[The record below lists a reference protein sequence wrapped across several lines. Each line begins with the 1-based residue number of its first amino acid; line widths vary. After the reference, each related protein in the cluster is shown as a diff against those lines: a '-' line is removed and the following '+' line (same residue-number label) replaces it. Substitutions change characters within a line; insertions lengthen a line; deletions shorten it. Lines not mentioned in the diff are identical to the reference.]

1 MAATLTLK
9 EKIVELEQVLVAT
22 QEALL
27 EVVKR
32 QQILLDMITKDRQEI
47 HDWCTTTNEDIY
59 MTHLETVDQVLRTIK
74 EAQGG
79 GEDWKTGCL

>member
-47 HDWCTTTNEDIY
+47 RDWCTTTNEMID

>member
-1 MAATLTLK
+1 MAATLK
-9 EKIVELEQVLVAT
+9 EKVVELEQVLVAT

-27 EVVKR
+27 EVIKR

-47 HDWCTTTNEDIY
+47 RDWCTTTNENIHV
-59 MTHLETVDQVLRTIK
+59 THLETVDQVLRTIK